1 MPDEYAIC
9 LKARAE
15 DWETVVPPFSG
26 LLSGIINLIDLDD
39 LQAIAD
45 QQDIYKMIWLELETI
60 TGSDNVDDWKIT
72 PDIVIEYFNRMIN

>member
-45 QQDIYKMIWLELETI
+45 AQDIYKMIWLELETI
-60 TGSDNVDDWKIT
+60 TGSEMCIRDSFKSSSNLFT
-72 PDIVIEYFNRMIN
+72 

>member
-1 MPDEYAIC
+1 M
-9 LKARAE
+9 
-15 DWETVVPPFSG
+15 V
-26 LLSGIINLIDLDD
+26 DLDD

-72 PDIVIEYFNRMIN
+72 PDIVIEYFNHKLALLKCEIE